1 VPIDRTSTD
10 PDHCLL
16 IRDDFAVIVAVEGA
30 VEEVLGWSA
39 DELVG
44 LSSSA
49 LLHPD
54 DQASGVASWLAM
66 LDQPGGTKTWR
77 GRYRTADGAW
87 RWIESTN
94 TNLLQDPD
102 APRVLS
108 SMSRVT
114 AGDVSMEEEL
124 RARKQVLSRLSD
136 ALPVGLFQIDVTGQI
151 SFTNDR
157 LHTII
162 DVPPAA
168 TVDAQFAS
176 VLPDDRELFECAL
189 SASLSDQRVDD
200 IEVRFR
206 VAPSR
211 DGSETTTRV
220 CLISLRSL
228 TDEAGVVSGAI
239 GCLSD
244 VTDSARLRR
253 ELELRASVDALTGCL
268 NRDATLGLL
277 EVVLQQRSGTLH
289 GVAVIYVDL
298 DNFKSVNDCHGHA
311 AGDRVL
317 AAAARAMQL
326 VLRSDDRVGRL
337 GGDEFLVVC
346 PNVTSEV
353 AAYELTRRIRAAL
366 KSTVRVGDTSIPFRA
381 SVGLAWTNHDISCD
395 DIVARADQEMYR
407 SKPTRHT
414 THAIR

>member
-1 VPIDRTSTD
+1 
-10 PDHCLL
+10 
-16 IRDDFAVIVAVEGA
+16 
-30 VEEVLGWSA
+30 
-39 DELVG
+39 
-44 LSSSA
+44 
-49 LLHPD
+49 
-54 DQASGVASWLAM
+54 
-66 LDQPGGTKTWR
+66 
-77 GRYRTADGAW
+77 
-87 RWIESTN
+87 
-94 TNLLQDPD
+94 
-102 APRVLS
+102 
-108 SMSRVT
+108 
-114 AGDVSMEEEL
+114 
-124 RARKQVLSRLSD
+124 
-136 ALPVGLFQIDVTGQI
+136 
-151 SFTNDR
+151 
-157 LHTII
+157 
-162 DVPPAA
+162 
-168 TVDAQFAS
+168 
-176 VLPDDRELFECAL
+176 
-189 SASLSDQRVDD
+189 
-200 IEVRFR
+200 
-206 VAPSR
+206 
-211 DGSETTTRV
+211 
-220 CLISLRSL
+220 L
-228 TDEAGVVSGAI
+228 TDEEGVVSGAI

-414 THAIR
+414 AHAIR